1 MSELLRRMGGRLQP
15 VQSGAWWLSLLVA
28 IFLSSGCGFHLRTF
42 DLNTAVS
49 SVHISSNGRN
59 FVEQPLRA
67 GLQQAGV
74 ELVPVRDEAQ
84 IAVALLN
91 QRRDRRSVAVTD
103 QAQAAEYELDLAVQ
117 YSVQKPDGEVL
128 IEPRWAETSRIYRV
142 DRVNLVGTSE
152 EQALLE
158 REMINDLVQQIV
170 RALDAATQELAVAG

>member
-1 MSELLRRMGGRLQP
+1 MGSRLQP
-15 VQSGAWWLSLLVA
+15 VQSGAWRLSLLVA
-28 IFLSSGCGFHLRTF
+28 VFLSTGCGFHLRTF

-49 SVHISSNGRN
+49 SVHVSSNGRN

-74 ELVPVRDEAQ
+74 ELMPVRDEAQ

-91 QRRDRRSVAVTD
+91 
-103 QAQAAEYELDLAVQ
+103 
-117 YSVQKPDGEVL
+117 L

>member
-1 MSELLRRMGGRLQP
+1 MSEFLSRTGSRPQP
-15 VQSGAWWLSLLVA
+15 AQTGARWLSLIVA
-28 IFLSSGCGFHLRTF
+28 VVLAAGCGFHLRTF

-49 SVHISSNGRN
+49 SVHVSSNGSN
-59 FVEQPLRA
+59 FAAQPLRT

-74 ELVPVRDEAQ
+74 DLVPVRDEAQ
-84 IAVALLN
+84 ISVALLN
-91 QRRDRRSVAVTD
+91 QRRDRRSVAVTN
-103 QAQAAEYELDLAVQ
+103 QAQTAEYELDLAVQ

-128 IEPRWAETSRIYRV
+128 IEPRWVETSRIYRV

-170 RALDAATQELAVAG
+170 RALDAATQELPVAG

>member
-1 MSELLRRMGGRLQP
+1 MSEQI
-15 VQSGAWWLSLLVA
+15 SGNGSSTKRVISGSRWISLLAALVLA
-28 IFLSSGCGFHLRTF
+28 TGCGFHLRSF
-42 DLNTAVS
+42 DLNSAVS
-49 SVHISSNGRN
+49 SVHVSANGRN
-59 FVEQPLRA
+59 FAAEPLRR

-91 QRRDRRSVAVTD
+91 QRRDRRSVAVTN
-103 QAQAAEYELDLAVQ
+103 QAQTAEYQLDLAVQ
-117 YSVQKPDGEVL
+117 YSVQKPDGETL
-128 IEPRWAETSRIYRV
+128 IEPRWVETSRIYRV
-142 DRVNLVGTSE
+142 DRINLVGTSE

>member
-1 MSELLRRMGGRLQP
+1 MAAGVRR
-15 VQSGAWWLSLLVA
+15 LSLLV
-28 IFLSSGCGFHLRTF
+28 IVLLLTGCGFQLRTF
-42 DLNTAVS
+42 DLNTSVS
-49 SVHISSNGRN
+49 SVHVSTNGSN
-59 FVEQPLRA
+59 FAAEPLRR

-91 QRRDRRSVAVTD
+91 QRRDRRSVSVTD

-117 YSVQKPDGEVL
+117 YSVQKPDGGIL
-128 IEPRWAETSRIYRV
+128 IEPRWVETTRIYRV

-170 RALDAATQELAVAG
+170 RALDAATQELPVAA